1 MYHHFFSDAPEK
13 RTKVTWWL
21 LKRVLGY
28 ARPYYKAIIWMLIL
42 TIAVAGLSLI
52 TPLIL
57 RDLIDRTLPDQNLQ
71 RLLYSG
77 IALLLIPIILGAL
90 NVAQRYINARVGEGV
105 VFNLR
110 KALFSH
116 MQRMSLGFF
125 TNTKVGE
132 LMSRLNNDVVGA
144 QNAISTTFVNIVTN
158 FIQTIAILSVM
169 FALEWRIAALSIAVF
184 PFFLLIARNLTK
196 RLRHIIRIQLDLNAK
211 MNSLAN
217 ELLNIGGSLLI
228 KLFGRAAEED
238 RRFQERAVEVR
249 DIGVRRAVVGMTF
262 WVSIGLFSAIGIA
275 LVYGVGGYMVIAGT
289 LTIGTIVAMGAY
301 LGNLYASLQGLAN
314 APVEFATSIVSFERV
329 FEVIDLPLEIDEA
342 PEAKIFENSHGR
354 LEFNNVTFRY
364 QVNKKALLKSVERFG
379 QVDTVMGGHLSDLK
393 SVDEDAVIESEES
406 SIPIQAR
413 ELALDNI
420 SFTAQPGQLVALVG
434 PSGAGK
440 TTLTYLV
447 PRLYDPDGG
456 SILID
461 GQDIRD
467 VGLSSLATQ
476 IGMVTQETYLFHD
489 TIRVNLLYGKLD
501 ATKAEMEAAARAAN
515 IHEFIMGLPERYETV
530 VGERGYRLSGGEK
543 QRIALARVILKNPRI
558 MLLDEATSSLDSESE
573 ILIQEALK
581 RVMANRTSIV
591 IAHRLST
598 ILAADLILVMDR
610 GRIVEYGKHTEL
622 LAQGGLYARLYRT
635 PIHPK

>member
-28 ARPYYKAIIWMLIL
+28 ARPYSKAIIWMLIL

-57 RDLIDRTLPDQNLQ
+57 RDLIDRTLPDQDLQ
-71 RLLYSG
+71 RLLFSG
-77 IALLLIPIILGAL
+77 IALLLIPLVLGAL
-90 NVAQRYINARVGEGV
+90 NVVQRYINARVGEGV

-110 KALFSH
+110 TALFSH

-158 FIQTIAILSVM
+158 FIQAIAILSVM

-184 PFFLLIARNLTK
+184 PLFLLIARNLTK

-249 DIGVRRAVVGMTF
+249 DIGVRRAVVGMMF
-262 WVSIGLFSAIGIA
+262 WVSIGLFSAVGIA

-342 PEAKIFENSHGR
+342 PEAKILENPHGR
-354 LEFNNVTFRY
+354 LEFDNVTFRY
-364 QVNKKALLKSVERFG
+364 QINEKALLKSVERFG
-379 QVDTVMGGHLSDLK
+379 QVDTVLGGHLSDIK
-393 SVDEDAVIESEES
+393 RVDEDGVIESEES
-406 SIPIQAR
+406 GLPIQAR
-413 ELALDNI
+413 ELALEKI

-447 PRLYDPDGG
+447 PRLYDPDSGR
-456 SILID
+456 ILID

-467 VGLSSLATQ
+467 VALSSLATQ

-501 ATKAEMEAAARAAN
+501 ATRAEMEAAARTAN

-543 QRIALARVILKNPRI
+543 QRIALARVILKDPRI
-558 MLLDEATSSLDSESE
+558 LLLDEATSSLDSESE
-573 ILIQEALK
+573 TLIQEALK
-581 RVMANRTSIV
+581 RVMASRTSIV

>member
-13 RTKVTWWL
+13 RPKVTWWL

-57 RDLIDRTLPDQNLQ
+57 RDLIDRTLPDQDLQ
-71 RLLYSG
+71 RLLFSG
-77 IALLLIPIILGAL
+77 IALLLIPLVLGAL
-90 NVAQRYINARVGEGV
+90 NVVQRYINARVGEGV

-110 KALFSH
+110 TALFSH

-158 FIQTIAILSVM
+158 FIQAIAILSVM

-184 PFFLLIARNLTK
+184 PLFLLIARNVTK
-196 RLRHIIRIQLDLNAK
+196 RLRHIIRIQLNLNAK

-262 WVSIGLFSAIGIA
+262 WVSIGLFSAVGIA

-301 LGNLYASLQGLAN
+301 LGNLYASLQGLVN

-342 PEAKIFENSHGR
+342 PEAKILENPHGR
-354 LEFNNVTFRY
+354 LEFDNVTFRY
-364 QVNKKALLKSVERFG
+364 QVNEKALLKSVERFG
-379 QVDTVMGGHLSDLK
+379 QVDNVLGDHLSDSK
-393 SVDEDAVIESEES
+393 RVDEDVVIESEES
-406 SIPIQAR
+406 GLPIQAR
-413 ELALDNI
+413 ELALENI
-420 SFTAQPGQLVALVG
+420 SFTAHPGQLVALVG

-447 PRLYDPDGG
+447 PRLYDPDSGR
-456 SILID
+456 ILVD
-461 GQDIRD
+461 GQDIRNL
-467 VGLSSLATQ
+467 GLSSLAAQ

-501 ATKAEMEAAARAAN
+501 ATKAEMEAAARTAN

-543 QRIALARVILKNPRI
+543 QRIALARVILKDPRI
-558 MLLDEATSSLDSESE
+558 LLLDEATSSLDSESE
-573 ILIQEALK
+573 TLIQEALK
-581 RVMANRTSIV
+581 RVMASRTSIV

-635 PIHPK
+635 PSQPK